1 MQYQQTQC
9 IRYASF
15 RPRRRELKHHHMIDV
30 RREANIVEVTATRM
44 IQGPLDVDEALVV
57 TLIILRRDLE

>member
-1 MQYQQTQC
+1 
-9 IRYASF
+9 
-15 RPRRRELKHHHMIDV
+15 MIDV